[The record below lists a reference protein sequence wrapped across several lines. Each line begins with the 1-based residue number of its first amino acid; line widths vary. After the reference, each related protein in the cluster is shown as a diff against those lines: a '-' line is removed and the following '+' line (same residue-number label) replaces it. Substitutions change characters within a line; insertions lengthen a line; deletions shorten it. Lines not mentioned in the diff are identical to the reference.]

1 MLTVRPLTP
10 QDKPEWD
17 EFVSSS
23 KHATIFQT
31 SDWEEILHYGC
42 PTETTLYWG
51 TWCEGRLTAIW
62 PSSLVAVFGGKIL
75 RSLPHSNIGEP
86 IIRQDLDLA
95 VFPEIVSHVMHW
107 VRKNDVLH
115 WSAEVPANSS
125 TVSLLTSYCG
135 FRAELSTNCTFRLD
149 TTADSRV
156 LWTNLARD
164 KKRAIRKAEDHGLEI
179 SESSDQAEL
188 TKYFEIYK
196 VTMRRHYREGLERRF
211 FDLVYDNLVSQ
222 GKAKLFLAN
231 YQGKIVA
238 GIILL
243 LYAGRAHWWSGASA
257 EEAWQVH
264 ANDLLLWH
272 AIEWASKV
280 EIRTMDLGPTPSDP
294 ASGLNIFKRHFGA
307 QRLDLLELTL
317 PINKLRNSVITNLIH
332 GYRGLVAHGIIPAT
346 IAKSLK
352 KQPWYD

>member
-1 MLTVRPLTP
+1 MLTIRPLIP
-10 QDKPEWD
+10 EDKLQWD

-23 KHATIFQT
+23 QQATIFHT
-31 SDWEEILHYGC
+31 FDWEEILHFAC
-42 PTETTLYWG
+42 PSETTIYWG
-51 TWCEGRLTAIW
+51 MWLDNTLVAIW
-62 PSSLVAVFGGKIL
+62 PSAVVSVFGGKIL

-86 IIRQDLDLA
+86 IIRQDLDA
-95 VFPEIVSHVMHW
+95 TVFHKMVLHVTHS
-107 VRKNDVLH
+107 VKKKDVLH
-115 WSAEVPANSS
+115 WSAEVRADSS
-125 TVSLLTSYCG
+125 AVNLLTSYCG

-164 KKRAIRKAEDHGLEI
+164 KKRAIRKAEYHGLEI
-179 SESSDQAEL
+179 CESSDQAEL

-196 VTMRRHYREGLERRF
+196 VTMKRHSREGLEQRF
-211 FDLVYDNLVSQ
+211 FDLVYTNLVSR

-231 YQGKIVA
+231 YRGKVVA

-243 LYAGRAHWWSGASA
+243 LHAGRAHWWSGASA

-272 AIEWASKV
+272 AIQWASKV
-280 EIRTMDLGPTPSDP
+280 EIRTIDLGPTPSDP

-317 PINKLRNSVITNLIH
+317 PISKLRNSVITNLVH
-332 GYRGLVAHGIIPAT
+332 GYRGLVAYGIIPAT